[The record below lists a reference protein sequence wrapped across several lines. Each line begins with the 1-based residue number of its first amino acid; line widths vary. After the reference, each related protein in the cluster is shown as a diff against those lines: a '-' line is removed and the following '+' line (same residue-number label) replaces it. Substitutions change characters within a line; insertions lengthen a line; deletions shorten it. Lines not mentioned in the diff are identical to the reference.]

1 MLRFFFNSLLALMVI
16 GIISVVI
23 VTAYVLP
30 QLPNIDTLRD
40 VKMQVPLR
48 VYTRDLA
55 LIAEF
60 GEKRRTPIN
69 IEEVNPQLIQAFLAA
84 EDDRFYVHPGVDW
97 QGLVRAAY
105 SLLKTGSKK
114 QGGSTITMQV
124 ARNFFLSREKTYLR
138 KLNEIFL
145 ALKIERELSK
155 DEILELYLN
164 KIYLGQRAYGVA
176 AAAYVYY
183 GTDVNSLNLAQVAMI
198 AGLPKAPSTTN
209 PISNAERAKIRREYV
224 LQRMLTLGY
233 ISESE
238 FKQAA
243 SAPISAS
250 LHSALVEVE
259 APYVAE
265 MVRSELVN
273 EMGDEAYNSGLV
285 VSTTIVNKNQIA
297 ANQALR
303 KTLLDYDRRHGYRG
317 PEHSIGIDID
327 PDEQEIKELLES
339 FSSVA
344 NLYPAL
350 VTYVDEQSITA
361 YISGIGEI
369 EIGWEGLEW
378 ARKYISESRR
388 GGKPKKAADI
398 LAKGDVVRL
407 QEMDDG
413 QWRLTQIPEVE
424 GALVSLNPD
433 NGALLALVG
442 GFDFY
447 KNKFNRATQARRQPG
462 SGFKPFIYSAGIE
475 AGKSAASI
483 INDAPI
489 VFDDP
494 GVEDEWRPENYSK
507 KSYGPTRL
515 RVALT
520 KSRNLVSIR
529 LLHEIGVSFAL
540 EHIKKFGFDTE
551 RLSGNLS
558 LALGS
563 AELTPWELARGY
575 SVFANGGH
583 LIEPYYIEKIST
595 YADEIVFE
603 HQPLTVCH
611 DCPQE
616 EELEEA
622 QFNPDVEDT
631 LNESITETPNIE
643 PTAISNK
650 LSEVELAEIV
660 QVQEKEQELEY
671 APRVIDARNV
681 WITNSITRDVI
692 KSGTGVRAKSLGRT
706 DLSGKTGTTNDLH
719 DAWFS
724 GFNSNVVAVS
734 WIGFD
739 DFTPLGRGIN
749 GAETGASAAL
759 PMWIEYMRTALD
771 GMPEAIMN
779 RPEGLVNVRIN
790 PENGK
795 LANVSDPNAIF
806 EVFRAE
812 NAPQQSEE
820 TLQPE
825 ILLTDPESESVPSQL
840 F

>member
-1 MLRFFFNSLLALMVI
+1 MS
-16 GIISVVI
+16 
-23 VTAYVLP
+23 AYVVP

-48 VYTRDLA
+48 VFTKELS

-60 GEKRRTPIN
+60 GEKRRAPMA

-164 KIYLGQRAYGVA
+164 KIYLGQRAYGIA

-209 PISNAERAKIRREYV
+209 PISNAERAIIRREYV
-224 LQRMLTLGY
+224 LQRMLTLNY
-233 ISESE
+233 ISDEE
-238 FKQAA
+238 YKQASTSPV
-243 SAPISAS
+243 SAT
-250 LHSALVEVE
+250 LHSALVEIE

-265 MVRSELVN
+265 MVRSDLVK
-273 EMGDEAYNSGLV
+273 EYGDDAYNSGLIV
-285 VSTTIVNKNQIA
+285 TTTIANNNQIA

-303 KTLLDYDRRHGYRG
+303 KTLLDYDLRHGYRG
-317 PEHSIGIDID
+317 PEHSIGVDAM
-327 PDEQEIKELLES
+327 PDDLEKKELLES

-344 NLYPAL
+344 DLYPAL
-350 VTYVDEQSITA
+350 VTQVNEQSILA
-361 YISGIGEI
+361 YTTSIGEI
-369 EIGWEGLEW
+369 EINWDGLKW
-378 ARKYISESRR
+378 ARKYISENRR
-388 GGKPKKAADI
+388 GGEPINADEI
-398 LAKGDVVRL
+398 LSKGDIIRL

-424 GALVSLNPD
+424 GALVSLEPD

-462 SGFKPFIYSAGIE
+462 SGFKPFIYSAGIA

-507 KSYGPTRL
+507 KSFGPTRL

-529 LLHEIGVSFAL
+529 LLHEIGVGFAL
-540 EHIKKFGFDTE
+540 EHIKKFGFDIE

-563 AELTPWELARGY
+563 AELTPWELAKGY

-583 LIEPYYIEKIST
+583 MIEPYYVENINT
-595 YADEIVFE
+595 YADEIVYE
-603 HQPLTVCH
+603 HKVKSVCRI
-611 DCPQE
+611 CPE
-616 EELEEA
+616 EEDI
-622 QFNPDVEDT
+622 N
-631 LNESITETPNIE
+631 NESTNIE
-643 PTAISNK
+643 NNNLLDNGFDSDSIEIDEQSN
-650 LSEVELAEIV
+650 VIAE
-660 QVQEKEQELEY
+660 EDSDSADLLLTDNTEEEPEY
-671 APRVIDARNV
+671 APRVVSARNI

-692 KSGTGVRAKSLGRT
+692 KLGTGRRALSLGRN
-706 DLSGKTGTTNDLH
+706 DLSGKTGTTNDQH
-719 DAWFS
+719 DAWFA
-724 GFNSNVVAVS
+724 GFNSNVVTICWV
-734 WIGFD
+734 GFD
-739 DFTPLGRGIN
+739 DFTPLGSR
-749 GAETGASAAL
+749 ETGARAAL
-759 PMWIEYMRTALD
+759 PMWIDYMKVALQD
-771 GMPEAIMN
+771 LPETIME

-790 PENGK
+790 PETGS
-795 LANVSDPNAIF
+795 LANASDPNAIF

-812 NAPQQSEE
+812 NAPQQSEI
-820 TLQPE
+820 TTQPE
-825 ILLTDPESESVPSQL
+825 ILLTDPESDSTPSQL